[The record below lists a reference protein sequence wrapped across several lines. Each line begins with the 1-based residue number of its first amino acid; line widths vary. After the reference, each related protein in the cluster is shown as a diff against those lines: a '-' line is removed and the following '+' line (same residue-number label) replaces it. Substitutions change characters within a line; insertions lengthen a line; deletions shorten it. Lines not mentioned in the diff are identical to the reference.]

1 MSDDG
6 VSRRLRDVSDALIIA
21 SGNPKNRRTA
31 AIIAAAGSSERMGTP
46 KLFLRLAGIPV
57 IVHTFL
63 AYEKSAYIDTTVC
76 VTRPEYT
83 DIIEEFRIKF
93 GLSKLQKIVTGSD
106 TRQKSIICGI
116 EALESDVRYVAI
128 ADGARPL
135 TEPRTIDAVCLAA
148 YRHGAATAA
157 FRASDTVKITDGSFI
172 ESTPDRSLCRLA
184 ATPQVFSLGLY
195 RAAAYSAADDG
206 FEGTDDNQL
215 VERIGAKVAV
225 VECSKNNIKIT
236 EPGDIE
242 IAEAILS
249 VRNGKQNVQDRSGI

>member
-1 MSDDG
+1 MFLQLSG
-6 VSRRLRDVSDALIIA
+6 V
-21 SGNPKNRRTA
+21 
-31 AIIAAAGSSERMGTP
+31 
-46 KLFLRLAGIPV
+46 PV
-57 IVHTFL
+57 IVRTLL
-63 AYEKSAYIDTTVC
+63 AYEQAAYIDTIVC
-76 VTRPEYT
+76 VTRPEFT
-83 DIIEEFRIKF
+83 DIIKEFGEKF
-93 GLSKLQKIVTGSD
+93 GISKLQKIVTGSD
-106 TRQKSIICGI
+106 TRQKSILCGI
-116 EALESDVRYVAI
+116 EALDSGVRYVAI

-148 YRHGAATAA
+148 YRHDAATAA

-172 ESTPDRSLCRLA
+172 ESTPERSLCRLA

-195 RAAAYSAADDG
+195 RATAYSAAEDG